1 MTYEVINT
9 LVNSCK
15 NEIIRFLQ
23 DLIRAESYNPPG
35 NEAKVAKVIAD
46 KLQEVGIEYQII
58 ESAPRRANII
68 FTADFGGSK
77 TVLFNGH
84 MDVVPPGD
92 LSKWEH
98 DPLSAAL
105 VDGRVYGRGATDMK
119 GGLASMIMSI
129 ILYMRSE
136 ALLKETAGR
145 VIMAA
150 TADEEM
156 NSDYGLKYLADVR
169 GDALRA
175 DYAVIGEPTGIN
187 GMGKTLV
194 IGEKGDYELHVK
206 IHGRKAHSSIPSL
219 GVNAVELA
227 CDFVHNL
234 KKLKLP
240 KVKPPIPEHELIR
253 RFAAKAAQIKD
264 TSFRTRLTEYIKA
277 LTENIYSATMISGG
291 FKANVIPD
299 ECEVVIDFR
308 VLPGLKLEEVT
319 SAVKELLN
327 DLGIKEYGITVPVVF
342 EPSVLEGGGELIEA
356 VREGARKYYGDD
368 PVVTIGSGAS
378 DARILRNKLGI
389 KTVLFGPGYGELA
402 HSDNEYVEVED
413 VLRAT
418 KVYMYVIHNLLSR
431 SKNSRL

>member
-169 GDALRA
+169 GDALR
-175 DYAVIGEPTGIN
+175 
-187 GMGKTLV
+187 
-194 IGEKGDYELHVK
+194 
-206 IHGRKAHSSIPSL
+206 
-219 GVNAVELA
+219 
-227 CDFVHNL
+227 
-234 KKLKLP
+234 
-240 KVKPPIPEHELIR
+240 
-253 RFAAKAAQIKD
+253 
-264 TSFRTRLTEYIKA
+264 
-277 LTENIYSATMISGG
+277 
-291 FKANVIPD
+291 
-299 ECEVVIDFR
+299 
-308 VLPGLKLEEVT
+308 VT
-319 SAVKELLN
+319 
-327 DLGIKEYGITVPVVF
+327 TQ
-342 EPSVLEGGGELIEA
+342 
-356 VREGARKYYGDD
+356 
-368 PVVTIGSGAS
+368 
-378 DARILRNKLGI
+378 
-389 KTVLFGPGYGELA
+389 
-402 HSDNEYVEVED
+402 
-413 VLRAT
+413 
-418 KVYMYVIHNLLSR
+418 
-431 SKNSRL
+431 